1 MRGVRR
7 RRNYIGVALKLLP
20 LITKCFKCQ
29 TFIGLDRLWVQKIEE
44 HLKNEITSQVEQSI
58 LIWYFILSKSFKD
71 SISCKVHNSQRV
83 CSEFVCNCFFSWLDI
98 FVLGCETCMISK
110 NIDMN
115 VIVVTDEMCPKE
127 LYYKDIIFNQVE
139 NKWQWKFKLVVPLF
153 VQLVQVHYTFIY
165 IYKH

>member
-1 MRGVRR
+1 MSTENKR
-7 RRNYIGVALKLLP
+7 ALEKWNN
-20 LITKCFKCQ
+20 ITGGIKH
-29 TFIGLDRLWVQKIEE
+29 T
-44 HLKNEITSQVEQSI
+44 

-71 SISCKVHNSQRV
+71 SISCKLHNSQRV
-83 CSEFVCNCFFSWLDI
+83 YNEFVCNCFFSWLDI
-98 FVLGCETCMISK
+98 FVLGYGTCIISK

-165 IYKH
+165 ISTKCC